1 MKTILVPVEDHPST
15 QPVVETA
22 LLVAHHFAARL
33 DGIALSQ
40 DIPALAVEMTA
51 AWTLSLDSND
61 RDRAVQAKRHFINL
75 MLSRAVPRA
84 GQTPFETACYRWRS
98 DEVIRDG
105 QFGALGRVFDMI
117 VLGRPDG
124 KTGVPRHST
133 FEAALFES
141 GRPLLLA
148 PPVSPKT
155 IGSAIVVAWNG
166 STETARA
173 VAFAMPFLK
182 RADQVSVLS
191 VEGGM
196 VEGPS
201 GEELSEALRANGI
214 HASAVTRSNGGR
226 STGEAILTY
235 AASFKADLLIKGAY
249 TQSRL
254 RQMIFGGATSH
265 ILAHADLPV
274 FMAH

>member
-15 QPVVETA
+15 QPIVETA
-22 LLVAHHFAARL
+22 LLVAHHFGARI
-33 DGIALSQ
+33 DGVALSQ

-51 AWTLSLDSND
+51 AWTLSLDSSD
-61 RDRAVQAKRHFINL
+61 RDRATQAKRHFVNL
-75 MLSRAVPRA
+75 MLARAIPRA
-84 GQTPFETACYRWRS
+84 GEPPIEAACYRWRS
-98 DEVIRDG
+98 DAIIRDS
-105 QFGALGRVFDMI
+105 QLSLLGRAVDLI

-124 KTGVPRHST
+124 KAGVPRHST

-148 PPVSPKT
+148 PPAPREA
-155 IGSAIVVAWNG
+155 IGSTIVVAWNG

-173 VAFAMPFLK
+173 VAFAMPFLQ
-182 RADQVSVLS
+182 RADVVSVLS

-201 GEELSEALRANGI
+201 GDELCEALRANGI
-214 HASAVTRSNGGR
+214 RASAVNRPNEGR
-226 STGEAILTY
+226 STGEVIL
-235 AASFKADLLIKGAY
+235 AHADSLKADLLIKGAY

-265 ILAHADLPV
+265 ILANAVLPV

>member
-15 QPVVETA
+15 QTVVETA
-22 LLVAHHFAARL
+22 LLIAQHFDARL
-33 DGIALSQ
+33 DGVALSQ

-61 RDRAVQAKRHFINL
+61 RDRAAQAKRQFLNL
-75 MLSRAVPRA
+75 MLSRAIPRA
-84 GQTPFETACYRWRS
+84 SEGSVDTRSYRWRS
-98 DEVIRDG
+98 DEIIRDS
-105 QFGALGRVFDMI
+105 QLGALGRVFDLI

-124 KTGVPRHST
+124 KNGVPRHST
-133 FEAALFES
+133 FEAVLFES
-141 GRPLLLA
+141 GRPLVLA
-148 PPVSPKT
+148 PPVAPKT
-155 IGSAIVVAWNG
+155 IGSTIVVAWNG

-173 VAFAMPFLK
+173 VAFAMPFLR
-182 RADQVSVLS
+182 RADHVSVLA

-196 VEGPS
+196 VDGPTA
-201 GEELSEALRANGI
+201 EELGEALRANGI
-214 HASAVTRSNGGR
+214 KAATVTRSNEGR
-226 STGEAILTY
+226 STGEAILGH
-235 AASFKADLLIKGAY
+235 ASALKADLLIKGAY

-274 FMAH
+274 LMAH